1 MGLETVELVMDVEES
16 FGISIP
22 DEKAQDIVTVGDLFE
37 FVKSRAKLAPAG
49 TCLTAATFYDVKRAL
64 RDRGISQRFGPST
77 HLADILPSADRR
89 SFWNSLGSGM
99 QLKLPELERSKSVS
113 YINAGM
119 TLVLSLIVAWLI
131 AEPTAESSFIV
142 FFISA
147 IIFAVLT
154 SYATR
159 PLATHFGSDFE
170 TFRGFSERVLAM
182 NAAKQESKH
191 GPMGANDIWII
202 LRDLIVEQLGCDR
215 DEVVPDAQFVRDL
228 GCR

>member
-64 RDRGISQRFGPST
+64 RDRGISQRFGPSA

-131 AEPTAESSFIV
+131 AEPTAESSFIC
-142 FFISA
+142 
-147 IIFAVLT
+147 LLYT
-154 SYATR
+154 S
-159 PLATHFGSDFE
+159 PS
-170 TFRGFSERVLAM
+170 
-182 NAAKQESKH
+182 
-191 GPMGANDIWII
+191 P
-202 LRDLIVEQLGCDR
+202 RD
-215 DEVVPDAQFVRDL
+215 
-228 GCR
+228 